1 MTETMVVAIIS
12 GMCVAIPSIIASVM
26 TNNKNKLLLEYKIDE
41 LTKRVEKH
49 NGMVERTYKIE
60 KDLNTAFTRI
70 DNLRE
75 NQKYKN

>member
-60 KDLNTAFTRI
+60 NDLKTAFTRI

-75 NQKYKN
+75 HIKK